1 MKRLAPSFSALLL
14 VIVLAGAVSSAA
26 SRAAA
31 EDYSDATLEAFVSA
45 AIEVS
50 RRIEAWRPSIEA
62 AADDDER
69 ETLIEDAKADL
80 ARAIKETEG
89 ITEDTY
95 YAIYDAARVDET
107 LRGRIDRI
115 LRSRR
120 QRRRVAE
127 RGTAGR

>member
-1 MKRLAPSFSALLL
+1 MKRLVASFSALLL
-14 VIVLAGAVSSAA
+14 VVVLAGAVSTAA

-50 RRIEAWRPSIEA
+50 KRIEAWRPSIEE

-69 ETLIEDAKADL
+69 DALIEDAKADL

-95 YAIYDAARVDET
+95 YAIYDAAREDET

-127 RGTAGR
+127 RGTAGQ